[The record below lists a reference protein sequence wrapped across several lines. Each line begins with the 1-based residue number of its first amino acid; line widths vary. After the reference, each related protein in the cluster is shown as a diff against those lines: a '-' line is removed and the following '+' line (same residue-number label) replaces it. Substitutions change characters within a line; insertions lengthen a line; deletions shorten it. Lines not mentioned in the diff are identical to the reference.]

1 MSLKYWFIF
10 LISLILFSCGQPP
23 DIHYY
28 LLDISPNAS
37 DAPGS
42 KYDGVIGIAPV
53 TADEIYANDRLI
65 YRDSPYEVKFYHY
78 HRWVTSPVTL
88 IESKLYSKLKK
99 SGLTTSIVRPPYP
112 IVPDLVLNTH
122 LIAFHEKD
130 ENEKWFGE
138 VTLSFSLVDLKKS
151 TTIWQQEFSNRVP
164 AQERKPQ
171 AVVEAINLAFEKC
184 LEEMIKALDTRLAN
198 IN

>member
-1 MSLKYWFIF
+1 MNIKYLIIVLMLFFIF
-10 LISLILFSCGQPP
+10 GCGKPP

-28 LLDISPNAS
+28 LLDVS
-37 DAPGS
+37 S
-42 KYDGVIGIAPV
+42 KTESKLNSKFDGVIAIAPV
-53 TADEIYANDRLI
+53 TADEVYTNDRLI
-65 YRDSPYEVKFYHY
+65 YRDSPYEIKFYYY

-99 SGLTTSIVRPPYP
+99 SGLTTSIMRPPYP
-112 IVPDLVLNTH
+112 IAPDLVLNSH
-122 LIAFHEKD
+122 LIALHEID

-138 VTLSFSLVDLKKS
+138 VTLLFSLVDLKKN

-164 AQERKPQ
+164 AQQRKPQ

-184 LEEMIKALDTRLAN
+184 LDEMIKALDARLAN

>member
-1 MSLKYWFIF
+1 MLFFIF
-10 LISLILFSCGQPP
+10 GCGKPP

-28 LLDISPNAS
+28 LLDVS
-37 DAPGS
+37 S
-42 KYDGVIGIAPV
+42 KTESILNSKFDGVIAIAPV
-53 TADEIYANDRLI
+53 TADEVYTNDRLI
-65 YRDSPYEVKFYHY
+65 YRDSPYEIKFYHY

-99 SGLTTSIVRPPYP
+99 SGLTTSIIRPPYP
-112 IVPDLVLNTH
+112 IAPDLVLNSH
-122 LIAFHEKD
+122 LIALHEID

-138 VTLSFSLVDLKKS
+138 VTLLFSLVDLKKN

-164 AQERKPQ
+164 AQQRKPQ

-184 LEEMIKALDTRLAN
+184 LDEMIKALDARLAN

>member
-1 MSLKYWFIF
+1 MNIKYLIIVLMLFFIF
-10 LISLILFSCGQPP
+10 GCGKPP

-28 LLDISPNAS
+28 LLDVS
-37 DAPGS
+37 S
-42 KYDGVIGIAPV
+42 KTESKLNSKFDGVIAIAPV
-53 TADEIYANDRLI
+53 TADEVYTNDRLI
-65 YRDSPYEVKFYHY
+65 YRDSPYEIKFYYY

-99 SGLTTSIVRPPYP
+99 SGLTTSIMRPPYP
-112 IVPDLVLNTH
+112 IAPDLVLNSH
-122 LIAFHEKD
+122 LIALHEID

-138 VTLSFSLVDLKKS
+138 VTLLFSLVDLKKNA
-151 TTIWQQEFSNRVP
+151 TIWQQEFSNRVP
-164 AQERKPQ
+164 AQQRKPQ

-184 LEEMIKALDTRLAN
+184 LDEMIKALDARLAN

>member
-1 MSLKYWFIF
+1 MNIKYLIIVLMLFFIF
-10 LISLILFSCGQPP
+10 GCGKPP

-28 LLDISPNAS
+28 LLDVS
-37 DAPGS
+37 S
-42 KYDGVIGIAPV
+42 KTESKLNSKFDGVIAIAPV
-53 TADEIYANDRLI
+53 TADEVYTNDRLI
-65 YRDSPYEVKFYHY
+65 YRDSPYEIKFYYY

-99 SGLTTSIVRPPYP
+99 SGLTTSIIRPPYP
-112 IVPDLVLNTH
+112 IAPDLVLNSH
-122 LIAFHEKD
+122 LIALHEID

-138 VTLSFSLVDLKKS
+138 VTLLFSLVDLKKN

-164 AQERKPQ
+164 AQQRKPQ

-184 LEEMIKALDTRLAN
+184 LDEMIKALDARLAN